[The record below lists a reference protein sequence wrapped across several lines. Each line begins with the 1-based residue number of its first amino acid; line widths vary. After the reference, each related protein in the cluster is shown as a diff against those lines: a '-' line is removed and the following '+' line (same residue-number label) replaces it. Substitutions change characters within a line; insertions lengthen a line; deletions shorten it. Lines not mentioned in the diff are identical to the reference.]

1 MRAMTFAMLVASTT
15 IALAQN
21 TPGLKPE
28 GTIVPGNCVKFG
40 TSQTRAADAG
50 GPCLTANQQQQLSIG
65 QTVNG
70 ALINKCLIVDAQGK
84 LAQADCLTAQ

>member
-1 MRAMTFAMLVASTT
+1 MK
-15 IALAQN
+15 ALFVLLALLATPAFAQN

-50 GPCLTANQQQQLSIG
+50 APCLTTASPQQLSIG
-65 QTVNG
+65 QNVNG
-70 ALINKCLIVDAQGK
+70 AVINKCLIVDANGK